1 MLLKSTLS
9 KKSLRKLIE
18 KSMRKFG
25 KTEEEFEKNE
35 KVEGRCCNQDASRVE
50 SITFLRTNE
59 LTWVGARS
67 TFVSKNFP

>member
-35 KVEGRCCNQDASRVE
+35 KVEGIPDICHFFTQSN
-50 SITFLRTNE
+50 FLEKKIYTEKRQFFALN
-59 LTWVGARS
+59 L
-67 TFVSKNFP
+67 

>member
-18 KSMRKFG
+18 ESMRKFR

-35 KVEGRCCNQDASRVE
+35 KVERICCNLDAGRKYH
-50 SITFLRTNE
+50 L
-59 LTWVGARS
+59 LAY
-67 TFVSKNFP
+67 